1 MNRFADNLS
10 DVFPTLLLWLGALF
24 VAMMLLGRSMKRRRE
39 LLTEALKKHVVKEIG
54 VRDETSQS
62 ETAAKP

>member
-24 VAMMLLGRSMKRRRE
+24 VAMMLLARSMKRRRD

-54 VRDETSQS
+54 TRDDPSQNES
-62 ETAAKP
+62 AAKP

>member
-1 MNRFADNLS
+1 MSRFADNLS

-24 VAMMLLGRSMKRRRE
+24 VAVMLLARSMKRRRE

-54 VRDETSQS
+54 VLDDASQN
-62 ETAAKP
+62 ETAPKP